1 MPCADPLI
9 LKKSF
14 QLLLAILG
22 CLHLIGG
29 PYAAIQVFAWS
40 TMLVDY
46 SNQDGF
52 AQGFQDTFSG
62 EKPCSLCKK
71 IESVKQTEHEDKV
84 PLTSPSQLS
93 SKMLREMIPVAD
105 LVVLPPHGVIVPSVA
120 FADAALFAGIGPDA
134 PPIPPPCRLA

>member
-29 PYAAIQVFAWS
+29 PYAAIQVIAWS

-62 EKPCSLCKK
+62 EKPCALCCK
-71 IESVKQTEHEDKV
+71 IKAAKQEEGKDSN
-84 PLTSPSQLS
+84 PLTPATSLS
-93 SKMLREMIPVAD
+93 SKMLQEMIPIAEI
-105 LVVLPPHGVIVPSVA
+105 VLSFPASAVVPSVS
-120 FADAALFAGIGPDA
+120 FMDAIFSAGIGADA
-134 PPIPPPCRLA
+134 PPIPPPCRVA

>member
-1 MPCADPLI
+1 

-14 QLLLAILG
+14 QFLLAILG

-29 PYAAIQVFAWS
+29 PHAAIQVFAWS

-105 LVVLPPHGVIVPSVA
+105 LVVSPPHGVIVPSVA